1 MLRFLQGQN
10 LREKNVAF
18 QPGTIYLDTA
28 TKEMWFDDPSQTTMR
43 HQKIVDLDTLVYLIE
58 ETVQFNPVVDNDAG
72 SLGMAVLGTMIIGWD

>member
-28 TKEMWFDDPSQTTMR
+28 TNEMWFDDPSQTTLR
-43 HQKIVDLDTLVYLIE
+43 HQKIIDLDTLVYLIE
-58 ETVQFNPVVDNDAG
+58 NTVEFSPVVDQG
-72 SLGMAVLGTMIIGWD
+72 TGPLGMAVLGTMIIGWD

>member
-43 HQKIVDLDTLVYLIE
+43 H
-58 ETVQFNPVVDNDAG
+58 
-72 SLGMAVLGTMIIGWD
+72 